1 MDRQEVSPILVVIDG
16 PFERAELE
24 RILGTEFA
32 ITVTEDTA
40 GALRALAG
48 RAFDAVVIDLEL
60 RGENAKT
67 VHEFLV
73 QVAPRLAERAVIF
86 GSGARDP
93 ELAEWALRFGNRY
106 VRREDVFG
114 LLDVVR
120 EVATAEWQS

>member
-1 MDRQEVSPILVVIDG
+1 MDRQEVTPILVVIDG

-24 RILGTEFA
+24 RVLGTEFA

-93 ELAEWALRFGNRY
+93 ELAEWALRFGKRY

>member
-1 MDRQEVSPILVVIDG
+1 MNPILVVIDG

-24 RILGTEFA
+24 RVLGTEFK
-32 ITVTEDTA
+32 VTTTENTA

-60 RGENAKT
+60 HGENAKI
-67 VHEFLV
+67 VHEFL
-73 QVAPRLAERAVIF
+73 QQAAPRLADRAVIF

-93 ELAEWALRFGNRY
+93 ELAEWAQGFGTKY
-106 VRREDVFG
+106 VRREDIFG

-120 EVATAEWQS
+120 EVANAEWQS

>member
-1 MDRQEVSPILVVIDG
+1 VNPILVVNDG
-16 PFERAELE
+16 PLERAELE
-24 RILGTEFA
+24 RVLGTEFKV
-32 ITVTEDTA
+32 TTTEDTA
-40 GALRALAG
+40 GAMRALAG

-60 RGENAKT
+60 RGETAK
-67 VHEFLV
+67 VIFEFLE

-93 ELAEWALRFGNRY
+93 ELASWAQGFGKRY

-120 EVATAEWQS
+120 EVATADWSA

>member
-1 MDRQEVSPILVVIDG
+1 VNPILVVIEG

-24 RILGTEFA
+24 RVLGTQFK
-32 ITVTEDTA
+32 ITTTEDTA

-60 RGENAKT
+60 RGETAKG
-67 VHEFLV
+67 VHEFL
-73 QVAPRLAERAVIF
+73 QSAAPRLAERAVIF

-93 ELAEWALRFGNRY
+93 ELAEWAHRFGKRY

-120 EVATAEWQS
+120 EVATAEWSS